1 MRRWTNQLWQFMW
14 DLRMKISCHFCVQ
27 DWLKYQ
33 YPGGVYIYSEILY
46 HDDKNGAKVKDPL
59 SMPCFYILSLI

>member
-1 MRRWTNQLWQFMW
+1 
-14 DLRMKISCHFCVQ
+14 MKISCHFCVQ

-33 YPGGVYIYSEILY
+33 YPGGVYICSEILY